1 MISTPVAG
9 TILLSTAYLPPI
21 EYFSLL
27 SESDTALIEK
37 EENYIKQTYRNRC
50 YILSASGAQMLTV
63 PVLEGSF
70 HKTAIKDIRID
81 YSKRWTQI
89 HLRAINAAYR
99 SSPYFDFYYDDIEKI
114 ILTNSKFLLDLNFEL
129 LSFLIGALKID
140 INIKYTT
147 HFEST
152 TNSANDYRY
161 LITPKTGRLRDTRQ
175 YSQTF
180 SFASGF
186 VKGLSMVDLLF
197 NMGPDSVLY
206 LK

>member
-1 MISTPVAG
+1 MSE
-9 TILLSTAYLPPI
+9 TILVSTAYLPPI

-50 YILSASGAQMLTV
+50 YILSANGTQMLTI

-81 YSKRWTQI
+81 YSKRWIQV

-99 SSPYFDFYYDDIEKI
+99 SSPYFDFYYDDIERI
-114 ILTNSKFLLDLNFEL
+114 ITANPKFLLDLNFEL
-129 LSFLIGALKID
+129 LSFLLSALKISTE
-140 INIKYTT
+140 IKHTT
-147 HFEST
+147 HFEPA
-152 TNSANDYRY
+152 TNGKNDYRY
-161 LITPKTGRLRDTRQ
+161 LISPKIAELRNTKR
-175 YSQTF
+175 YRQTF
-180 SFASGF
+180 ALESGF
-186 VKGLSMVDLLF
+186 VQRLSIIDLLF
-197 NMGPDSVLY
+197 NMGPDSGLY